1 MNESSGALCQS
12 KAVGALLQHQQVRPG
27 QQLCGGS
34 GFLLG
39 RPKCNAVRQV
49 LDGLGHVEGFFKPWV
64 MSILTKGLQ
73 TSITDTSSYLY
84 YRTPHYQSPE
94 TIARQHYTDTW
105 VEQIQSY
112 PIDGVDVK
120 SLA

>member
-1 MNESSGALCQS
+1 MSKKRFLSIILSG
-12 KAVGALLQHQQVRPG
+12 V
-27 QQLCGGS
+27 
-34 GFLLG
+34 
-39 RPKCNAVRQV
+39 
-49 LDGLGHVEGFFKPWV
+49 
-64 MSILTKGLQ
+64 ILTKGLQ

-120 SLA
+120 SLAWTGEAIYDEKKSKNNHNDCDLDFGDYTENAFYLLQIK